1 MLSEIPLRS
10 PTKLQIVVT
19 TLRRLEHSDVEAHC
33 AGEDEQTIRW
43 HTGGRGTLEATKAHF
58 DWLARNARAGTGKQG
73 FGVWVDDRL
82 AGYVDANPDDDD
94 GLLPSDVNISYSVH
108 PWARGRGVAVE
119 AVTLICAFI
128 RDRDLGQRAA
138 IKVEPENT
146 ASVRVARRAGFG
158 YSNDFVS
165 GTDTHADGTAVT
177 FSLYVLNL

>member
-1 MLSEIPLRS
+1 MIAALR
-10 PTKLQIVVT
+10 P
-19 TLRRLEHSDVEAHC
+19 LEHSDVDAHC

-43 HTGGRGTLEATKAHF
+43 HTGGRGTVETTKAHF
-58 DWLARNARAGTGKQG
+58 DWLAENARVGTGKRG

-108 PWARGRGVAVE
+108 PWARGNGVAGE
-119 AVTLICAFI
+119 AVALICEFI
-128 RDRDLGQRAA
+128 RGQALGQRAA

-146 ASVRVARRAGFG
+146 ASVRVAQKAGFS

-165 GTDTHADGTAVT
+165 GTDTHPDGTAVT
-177 FSLYVLNL
+177 FSLYVLAL